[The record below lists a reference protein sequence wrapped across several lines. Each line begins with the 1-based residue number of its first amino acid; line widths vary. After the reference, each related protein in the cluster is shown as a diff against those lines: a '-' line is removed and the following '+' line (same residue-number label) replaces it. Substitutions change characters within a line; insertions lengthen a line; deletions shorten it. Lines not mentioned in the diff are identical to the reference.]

1 MKRRKFL
8 QNSALYGAGMMIAP
22 SVMNMEKDLFFK
34 ISLAEWSFHKAL
46 FAKEIDHL
54 DFAKIAKQQY
64 GIEGV
69 EYVNQFFKDKA
80 KDMDYLKEMKMRAE
94 GEGVRS
100 LLIMCDGEGG
110 LGDTNESQR
119 KTAVENHYKWVEA
132 AKFLGC
138 HSIRV
143 NAYGEGTAAEVASAA
158 IDGLGSL
165 AGFAKDYDLNV
176 IVENHGGYSSNG
188 KWLTDVMKQID
199 MPNCGTLPDFG
210 NFCLKGTYENGK
222 MTCEDMYDR
231 YQGVSE
237 MMPFAKAVSAKTHA
251 FDASGNETETDY
263 LRMMKIVKDAGYKG
277 FVGIEYE
284 GNVLSEADGVRASKA
299 LLMKVGAEL
308 S

>member
-8 QNSALYGAGMMIAP
+8 QDSALWGAGMMIAP
-22 SVMNMEKDLFFK
+22 SMLNTEEDMFFK

-46 FAKEIDHL
+46 FAKEMDHL
-54 DFAKIAKQQY
+54 DFAKVARQQY
-64 GIEGV
+64 DIGGL

-110 LGDTNESQR
+110 LGDTNDDKR
-119 KTAVENHYKWVEA
+119 KMAVENHYKWVEA
-132 AKFLGC
+132 AKYLGC

-143 NAYGEGTAAEVASAA
+143 NAYGEGTAEEVASAA

-165 AGFAKDYDLNV
+165 ASFAKDYDLNV

-188 KWLTDVMKQID
+188 KWLTGVMKQIG
-199 MPNCGTLPDFG
+199 MSNCGTLPDFG
-210 NFCLKGTYENGK
+210 NFCLKGTYENGHMK
-222 MTCEDMYDR
+222 CEEMYDR
-231 YQGVSE
+231 YEGVSE

-251 FDASGNETETDY
+251 FDSMGNETETDY

-284 GNVLSEADGVRASKA
+284 GNDLSEADGVAASKA
-299 LLMKVGAEL
+299 LLMKVGREL